1 MTDNRHTV
9 VPRAANLVRCP
20 TNHVTKPT
28 KAQ

>member
-28 KAQ
+28 K